1 MASDY
6 NPYGKAKKGESKSAA
21 SERKKKYYSFQREH
35 AEETGDQAT
44 VDKIYGKLGKK
55 SHSVDANKVDK
66 MALATLPFG
75 AAGIGRAMMGRGAQA
90 GTSLA
95 LRAASGGG
103 KMATQGARRVAGG
116 AKAMPGAASAKPSA
130 RVVDSGPTKP
140 NPRVSESAG
149 KSKTASTRKKAS
161 GMRKKASQAQQRGQA
176 MKKPKAPSQKKK
188 AKR

>member
-75 AAGIGRAMMGRGAQA
+75 AAGIGRAMMGRA
-90 GTSLA
+90 GGDVACATRGVWWRQDGYAGS
-95 LRAASGGG
+95 ASCGWWGEG
-103 KMATQGARRVAGG
+103 HAGSREREAFGARGRFRPDEAE
-116 AKAMPGAASAKPSA
+116 PA
-130 RVVDSGPTKP
+130 RL
-140 NPRVSESAG
+140 
-149 KSKTASTRKKAS
+149 
-161 GMRKKASQAQQRGQA
+161 
-176 MKKPKAPSQKKK
+176 
-188 AKR
+188 